1 MLHPEQH
8 SQTESAGAIFSLSEA
23 VARDISFTQGELST
37 ARKFGGVP
45 TCACTCGCGPE
56 AGTAAA
62 AGISD
67 CDAALALALLLP
79 LRSRASAA
87 PGSMARSR
95 RRASALL
102 SAKVRHTVRRIC
114 SSWPL
119 NVRRELL
126 LQASA

>member
-62 AGISD
+62 AGASD

-102 SAKVRHTVRRIC
+102 SANPCHTLWRIC
-114 SSWPL
+114 FTL
-119 NVRRELL
+119 AGNVRQQLL
-126 LQASA
+126 HA